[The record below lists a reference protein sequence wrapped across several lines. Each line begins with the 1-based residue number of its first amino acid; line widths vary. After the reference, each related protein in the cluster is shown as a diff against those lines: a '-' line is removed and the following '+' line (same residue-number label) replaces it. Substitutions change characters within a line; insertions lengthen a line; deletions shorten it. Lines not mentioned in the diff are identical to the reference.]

1 MHIVICSV
9 AERIVKNR
17 RVQLETNNHSVLSL
31 HYHLVFV
38 VKYRRKVIDNNVSDR
53 LKEIFSYIGAN
64 YHVTFE
70 EWNHNSDH
78 VHVLFKS
85 HSKIEF
91 P

>member
-1 MHIVICSV
+1 M
-9 AERIVKNR
+9 

-70 EWNHNSDH
+70 E
-78 VHVLFKS
+78 
-85 HSKIEF
+85 
-91 P
+91 

>member
-1 MHIVICSV
+1 M
-9 AERIVKNR
+9 

-70 EWNHNSDH
+70 EWNRNSDH